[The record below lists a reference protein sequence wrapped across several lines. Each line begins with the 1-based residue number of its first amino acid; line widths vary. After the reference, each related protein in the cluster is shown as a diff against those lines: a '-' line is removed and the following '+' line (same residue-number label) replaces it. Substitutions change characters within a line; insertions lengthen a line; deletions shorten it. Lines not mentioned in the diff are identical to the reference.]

1 VKSLKEFDIDLINL
15 ADKRHDYQ
23 YVADNAFFALFEHSL
38 VEVGKCTVHLD
49 LTKSETMLIGEFDIQ
64 GTIELTCDRSLDLFD
79 YPIATQAQIIFKYG
93 EQTQELSDE
102 IVVIPRSLATLN
114 VAQYIYEF
122 IGLCIPMKKL
132 HPRFVN
138 EVTEEDSEDDILI
151 YSSATTEEDS
161 SEDGIVMIDPRWEDL
176 KKLIK

>member
-1 VKSLKEFDIDLINL
+1 MKNLKEFDIDLISL

-23 YVADNAFFALFEHSL
+23 YVADNTFFALFEHSL
-38 VEVGKCTVHLD
+38 VEVGKCTIHLA

-79 YPIATQAQIIFKYG
+79 YPIDTKAQIIFKYG
-93 EQTQELSDE
+93 EQAQELSDE
-102 IVVIPRSLATLN
+102 IVVIPRGLDTLN

-122 IGLCIPMKKL
+122 IGLCVPMKKL
-132 HPRFVN
+132 HPRFV
-138 EVTEEDSEDDILI
+138 EAETDDDDESDILI
-151 YSSATTEEDS
+151 YSSATTGEDTA
-161 SEDGIVMIDPRWEDL
+161 EDGTAEIDPRWEDL